1 MKGVSRVF
9 AGKGKGN
16 MGSGRIKY
24 RLCLREELLYL
35 AVYLAGALAAGEL
48 LYQNIA
54 VGFVFLPFY
63 PFIRK
68 GRETQKKQEQQTEY
82 AVQFKDALIS
92 IKASLEA
99 GYSMENAV
107 LAAGE
112 DLACIYPKN
121 SFICGEMER
130 IGRGIANAVPVEEAF
145 RNFAV
150 RSGLEDAQ
158 SFAEIYRTAKRSGG
172 DLFHV
177 LQSAVT
183 VIADKTELKREIKT
197 ILTAKRMECRIMK
210 LIPPGMLLYFRLFSP
225 GYLDILYDSSGG
237 HLLMTALLAA
247 YLFFVWLMGHI
258 TGIEI

>member
-1 MKGVSRVF
+1 
-9 AGKGKGN
+9 
-16 MGSGRIKY
+16 
-24 RLCLREELLYL
+24 
-35 AVYLAGALAAGEL
+35 
-48 LYQNIA
+48 
-54 VGFVFLPFY
+54 
-63 PFIRK
+63 
-68 GRETQKKQEQQTEY
+68 
-82 AVQFKDALIS
+82 
-92 IKASLEA
+92 
-99 GYSMENAV
+99 MENAV

-172 DLFHV
+172 DLFRV